1 MKRPTRIIGA
11 VAVVC
16 VAAAGCQGP
25 DRAGGRVGQRVTVVT
40 LANANEAPPN
50 QMAVFADE
58 VAKASGGT
66 LRVEFKNN
74 WRHTEPQAERGIVAD
89 VQAGKVDLA
98 WVGARVFDKVGVT
111 SFQPLL
117 APLLIDNQDLQG
129 KVFDAG
135 IPEQMLGGL
144 SGIGLVGVGVLPGPL
159 RKLLSKGEPL
169 TSREA
174 IRSKKIGIQDSAVAE
189 QTFAAL
195 GATTM
200 ALPGGAKIADV
211 DGYEQQL
218 ASIEGNHYEEQGA
231 KNVVGNLN
239 LWPRPLVV
247 VAGKKV
253 WDRLTNAQHTA
264 LTSAARSALAPA
276 LAASR
281 AEDATAV
288 ARLCANGIALPA
300 ATSEQLADLR
310 AAVQPVLDKIAAG
323 PKLGA
328 WLHRIEDLK
337 SQHQTIDTASC
348 TGPSPS
354 PPPEGL
360 LPNGIYRSL
369 RTAADWKGCDVFAP
383 PSGWRSLHEI
393 VVDGNAIR
401 QYNYPSD
408 TPTGDR
414 ELGFAAT
421 YRVFRGKLELL
432 EDGTTGPLVFDYT
445 FDGKALTLSNL
456 QGEHRECGH
465 RVVWT
470 TRPWVKA
477 TG

>member
-11 VAVVC
+11 VAALC

-25 DRAGGRVGQRVTVVT
+25 DRAGGRAGQQVTEVT
-40 LANANEAPPN
+40 LANEAEAPPN
-50 QMAVFADE
+50 QLAAFADE
-58 VAKASGGT
+58 VVKASDGT
-66 LRVEFKNN
+66 LRIEFKNY
-74 WRHTEPQAERGIVAD
+74 WRHGEPQYERGIVAD
-89 VQAGKVDLA
+89 VRAGKVDLA

-117 APLLIDNQDLQG
+117 APMLIDNHDLQG
-129 KVFDAG
+129 KVFEAG

-159 RKLLSKGEPL
+159 RKLLSTGEPL
-169 TSREA
+169 TSPAA
-174 IRSKKIGIQDSAVAE
+174 IRSKRIGIQDSALAE

-231 KNVVGNLN
+231 KNVAGNLN

-247 VAGKKV
+247 VAGKTA
-253 WDRLTNAQHTA
+253 WDRLTDAQRTA
-264 LTSAARSALAPA
+264 LTSAAGSAMAAA

-288 ARLCANGIALPA
+288 PKICATGIALPA
-300 ATSEQLADLR
+300 ATGAQLADLR
-310 AAVQPVLDKIAAG
+310 AAVQPVLDKIAADS
-323 PKLGA
+323 KLGT

-337 SQHQTIDTASC
+337 SQYHRIDTASC

-354 PPPEGL
+354 PAPEGL
-360 LPNGIYRSL
+360 LSNGIYRSL
-369 RTAADWKGCDVFAP
+369 RTAADWKGCDEFAP
-383 PSGWRSLHEI
+383 PSGWQSMHEL
-393 VVDGNAIR
+393 VVAGNSIR
-401 QYNYPSD
+401 EYNYSGD
-408 TPTGDR
+408 TPTGAR
-414 ELGFAAT
+414 ELGFVAT
-421 YRVFRGKLELL
+421 YRVFRGKFELL
-432 EDGTTGPLVFDYT
+432 EDGTASPLVFDYT
-445 FDGKALTLSNL
+445 FDGKELTLSNL
-456 QGEHRECGH
+456 QGEHRECAH

-470 TRPWVKA
+470 TRAWLRA

>member
-1 MKRPTRIIGA
+1 
-11 VAVVC
+11 
-16 VAAAGCQGP
+16 
-25 DRAGGRVGQRVTVVT
+25 VVT
-40 LANANEAPPN
+40 LANANEAPPD
-50 QMAVFADE
+50 QLAVFADE
-58 VAKASGGT
+58 VAKASDGT

-74 WRHTEPQAERGIVAD
+74 WRQHAEPQYERGVVAD

-117 APLLIDNQDLQG
+117 APMLIDNHDLQG
-129 KVFDAG
+129 KVFEAG

-144 SGIGLVGVGVLPGPL
+144 SSIGLVGVGVLPGPL

-169 TSREA
+169 TSPEA
-174 IRSKKIGIQDSAVAE
+174 FRSKKIGIQDGAVAE

-195 GATTM
+195 GATAM

-218 ASIEGNHYEEQGA
+218 ASIEGSHYEEQGA

-253 WDRLTNAQHTA
+253 WDGLTDAQHTA
-264 LTSAARSALAPA
+264 LTSAARRALAPA

-281 AEDATAV
+281 AEDANPV
-288 ARLCANGIALPA
+288 AKICANGIAFPA
-300 ATSEQLADLR
+300 ASSSQLADLHS
-310 AAVQPVLDKIAAG
+310 AVQPVLDKIAAD
-323 PKLGA
+323 PKLGG

-337 SQHQTIDTASC
+337 SQYHRIDTASC
-348 TGPSPS
+348 SGRSPA
-354 PPPEGL
+354 PAPEGVL
-360 LPNGIYRSL
+360 SNGVYRSVL
-369 RTAADWKGCDVFAP
+369 VAADWKGCDFFTG
-383 PSGWRSLHEI
+383 PSGWRSLHEM
-393 VVDGNAIR
+393 VVEGNAIR
-401 QYNYPSD
+401 LYEYPGD
-408 TPTGDR
+408 TRTGDP
-414 ELGFAAT
+414 ELGFSGT
-421 YRVFRGKLELL
+421 YRVFRGKFELL
-432 EDGTTGPLVFDYT
+432 EDGIASPLVFDYT
-445 FDGKALTLSNL
+445 FDGKTLTLSNL
-456 QGEHRECGH
+456 RGALRQAADGCAH